1 MSDDNKETEENT
13 EAQTTVTAKNKVT
26 SKKVAK
32 KTAKKKVAK
41 KTVSRKK
48 AVSKKAVSKK
58 GIQLKADSHDLDSFA
73 SHAATAQSTDDFN
86 VNSALVL
93 NEAELN
99 ALKEAEEDIAFKPK
113 PMPEPEP
120 EPKLEEATNSEIQ
133 DTKAHQEPDVSNKTV
148 QKAVTPAPTEILDVS
163 TEPSKDL
170 AVIIKLLVAAGLFLS
185 FSWYVQTVFN
195 DKSQQATD
203 PVVIELVE
211 APEPRIKIETVTI
224 ENNAPLAEL
233 QLTPS
238 AEIAKVESEKNV
250 TELTKATE
258 EMSHNTD
265 KSPNEVVASY
275 PPPPAPTF
283 LVIPSVK
290 QDRPLPDDQ
299 MELIKQTFAPE
310 LFK

>member
-13 EAQTTVTAKNKVT
+13 EAQTTVTAKKKA
-26 SKKVAK
+26 SKKKVAK

-41 KTVSRKK
+41 KTVSR
-48 AVSKKAVSKK
+48 KKAVSKK

-120 EPKLEEATNSEIQ
+120 EPKLEEATNSEIH